1 MRHVLSTGPICGP
14 PPDVLKLG
22 STKKAM
28 GTAVRCPACHH
39 ANLGI
44 DIWCERCGAP
54 LEASPPEIAADASAP
69 PKLPDPPEPP
79 EPPTAPPEPP
89 GARAMPHLYCPN
101 CGAAYAA
108 RDQYCPRCG
117 SALAGGSTR
126 RHPSTPPRVRKRTAF
141 TLPRLTMPAIALPRL
156 RKPTNAVPQ
165 LRLPRISRIVWVSI
179 AVLAILLIAP
189 LASVLLASVRPAA
202 VRPSSGSQLPVT
214 NGATPTS
221 NSAEAVAI
229 AGVTA
234 KTGLPYAAGKCAS
247 NAPCLTLASQTLGQ
261 NAAAVLFSTANSGG
275 RQCVG
280 YVYRSGG
287 SWHFVDAVCGLPGQ
301 LSPLVGHDATVHVP
315 GNCANVRDGA
325 SLRAAVIACLK
336 DRTTVHV
343 DGGPTY
349 ADGRL
354 WWHEKQGWIA
364 QDFLG

>member
-1 MRHVLSTGPICGP
+1 MI
-14 PPDVLKLG
+14 KLG
-22 STKKAM
+22 TTNKAM
-28 GTAVRCPACHH
+28 GTRVPCPACRYP
-39 ANLGI
+39 NLGI

-54 LEASPPEIAADASAP
+54 LEASPAEIKAAAAA
-69 PKLPDPPEPP
+69 PPEPP
-79 EPPTAPPEPP
+79 EPPEPP
-89 GARAMPHLYCPN
+89 GARAMPRLYCPN

-108 RDQYCPRCG
+108 RDQYCLRCG

-126 RHPSTPPRVRKRTAF
+126 RHPSTPSSRVRKRPAF
-141 TLPRLTMPAIALPRL
+141 TLPRLTMPAINLPRL
-156 RKPTNAVPQ
+156 RKPTIAVTQ
-165 LRLPRISRIVWVSI
+165 LRLPRISRIVWVSM

-189 LASVLLASVRPAA
+189 LASVLLASVRPVAA
-202 VRPSSGSQLPVT
+202 RPSSGSQLPVT

-229 AGVTA
+229 AGVKA

-247 NAPCLTLASQTLGQ
+247 HVPCLTVAGQTLGL
-261 NAAAVLFSTANSGG
+261 NAAAVLFSTASSDG

-287 SWHFVDAVCGLPGQ
+287 SWHFLGAVCGLPGQ
-301 LSPLVGHDATVHVP
+301 LSPMVGHVATVHVP
-315 GNCANVRDGA
+315 GNCANVRNGA

-336 DRTTVHV
+336 DGTTVHV